1 VVFGRLIQLVF
12 HWFKFDVR
20 QVRHR
25 YVDEDITLIFQYFRD
40 RKAG

>member
-1 VVFGRLIQLVF
+1 VVFGRLMQLVF
-12 HWFKFDVR
+12 QWFKFDVR

-25 YVDEDITLIFQYFRD
+25 YVDEDIALIYNRIKN